1 MEFRLL
7 GPLEVSDRGQH
18 VALGG
23 QKQRSLLALLLLHAN
38 EVVSR
43 DRLVDELWGGEAPLT
58 ASKAVQVHVSQLR
71 KGLERRDGGVT
82 QRLVVT
88 RPGGYMI
95 QLTGDQLDLD
105 WFERLR
111 HEGQQARSEH
121 DPVTASAKLR
131 EALALWRGPPLSDL
145 GYEPFAQ
152 PEIARLGEL
161 RLTVLEERI
170 DADLALG
177 RHAELVAELQAL
189 AAAHP
194 QRERIRGQLMLAL
207 YRSGRQTEALD
218 AYRDTRRTLVDEL
231 GIEPGRELQ
240 ALERA
245 ILVQD
250 PALDLERDRPKAT
263 VGPSAGSF
271 IGRERELAEFAAGL
285 QDAFAHRPSVLLLA
299 GEPGIGKSR
308 LADELTTQAEG
319 RGAKVL
325 WGRSWEAGGAPA
337 YWPWVQALRTYIREH
352 DKERIRRELGTGA
365 RDVAQMLPELHE
377 LFPDLPAPPSMDPE
391 GARFRLFDSTAAFL
405 RAAGEAQPL
414 VLVIDDLHAADT
426 PSLLLLRF
434 LAREL
439 REARIL
445 LVGAYR
451 DTDAGPDDALNV
463 TVAELRREPL
473 TRLIQLGGLALPEV
487 ARFIET
493 IAGAPAS
500 DLLAAAIHTQTE
512 GNPLFV
518 GELVRLLDAEGRLEE
533 AGTPQGG
540 PNIPRGV
547 RDVIG
552 HRLRHLSQEA
562 KRLLAVASVLGRE
575 FKLDALELVSERSG
589 DDLLDLLD
597 EAVAARVI
605 VDLPTGRGGL
615 RFTHALI
622 RDSLYEGLGRKERHR
637 LHQRA
642 AEELE
647 ALYGPGQEPHLAQ
660 LAHHFLQAAPGGDV
674 QKAIEYARRA
684 GDRAAAVLAY
694 EEAARLYEMALEASE
709 LQTPPDEPTRC
720 ELLLARGDAQGRGG
734 DLLSAKDTFSQ
745 AADLAQRLGAP
756 EQFARAAL
764 GYGGRFVW
772 FRAGNDQRLIPLL
785 EGAIEAIPDDSLLRA
800 RLLARLAG
808 ALRDHPVP
816 QRRASLSR
824 EAVEIA
830 RRLGDRST
838 LAYALE
844 GTYAALCWPRD
855 TGSWL
860 AMARELSELAA
871 EVGDKEKA
879 FAGHIHA
886 FGAFMVRGDLSA
898 AEAEFAALTALA
910 DELRQPAQM
919 WALTMAQ
926 TTRASFKGRFDEA
939 ERYVERA
946 QLRVGGRRALD
957 GVDHTTFHYVTH
969 LQAWALQRE
978 RGGLADI
985 LESLE
990 AFAADFPAFFMFRC
1004 LLASAYADLE
1014 NTQAAREA
1022 LDQLA
1027 AEDFAGLETGT
1038 EWFVGASLLA
1048 EVCVFL
1054 GDARRAAPLYAAL
1067 LPYSD
1072 CNVLSMP
1079 EFSLGSASRP
1089 LGILASTMSRWEQ
1102 AAGHFEQAI
1111 EMNSAMGALPWVAHT
1126 QHDYARM
1133 LLMKNAPADNPQA
1146 LELIRKALA
1155 TYRELEMDIWAERA
1169 CALERELNN
1178 RPLSDPPHELVVE

>member
-1 MEFRLL
+1 
-7 GPLEVSDRGQH
+7 
-18 VALGG
+18 
-23 QKQRSLLALLLLHAN
+23 
-38 EVVSR
+38 
-43 DRLVDELWGGEAPLT
+43 
-58 ASKAVQVHVSQLR
+58 
-71 KGLERRDGGVT
+71 
-82 QRLVVT
+82 
-88 RPGGYMI
+88 
-95 QLTGDQLDLD
+95 
-105 WFERLR
+105 
-111 HEGQQARSEH
+111 
-121 DPVTASAKLR
+121 
-131 EALALWRGPPLSDL
+131 
-145 GYEPFAQ
+145 
-152 PEIARLGEL
+152 
-161 RLTVLEERI
+161 
-170 DADLALG
+170 
-177 RHAELVAELQAL
+177 
-189 AAAHP
+189 
-194 QRERIRGQLMLAL
+194 
-207 YRSGRQTEALD
+207 
-218 AYRDTRRTLVDEL
+218 
-231 GIEPGRELQ
+231 
-240 ALERA
+240 
-245 ILVQD
+245 
-250 PALDLERDRPKAT
+250 
-263 VGPSAGSF
+263 
-271 IGRERELAEFAAGL
+271 
-285 QDAFAHRPSVLLLA
+285 
-299 GEPGIGKSR
+299 
-308 LADELTTQAEG
+308 
-319 RGAKVL
+319 
-325 WGRSWEAGGAPA
+325 
-337 YWPWVQALRTYIREH
+337 
-352 DKERIRRELGTGA
+352 
-365 RDVAQMLPELHE
+365 
-377 LFPDLPAPPSMDPE
+377 MDPD
-391 GARFRLFDSTAAFL
+391 GARFRLFDSTASFL

-451 DTDAGPDDALNV
+451 DTDAGADDTLNV

-473 TRLIQLGGLALPEV
+473 ARLIRLGGLTLPEV
-487 ARFIET
+487 ARFIGT
-493 IAGAPAS
+493 IAGSPPTDA
-500 DLLAAAIHTQTE
+500 LAMTIHAETE

-518 GELVRLLDAEGRLEE
+518 GELVRLLAAEGRLEE
-533 AGTPQGG
+533 AATPQGR
-540 PNIPRGV
+540 PSIPRGV
-547 RDVIG
+547 RDVIE
-552 HRLRHLSQEA
+552 HRLRHLSQDA

-575 FKLDALELVSERSG
+575 FRLDALERVSERSG
-589 DDLLDLLD
+589 DELLDLLD
-597 EAVAARVI
+597 EAIAAGVV
-605 VDLPTGRGGL
+605 VDLPGGRSGL

-622 RDSLYEGLGRKERHR
+622 RDSLYDGLGRKERRR
-637 LHQRA
+637 LHRRA

-660 LAHHFLQAAPGGDV
+660 LAHHFLEAAPGGDV

-694 EEAARLYEMALEASE
+694 EEAARLYEMALEASD
-709 LQTPPDEPTRC
+709 LQSPADEPTRC
-720 ELLLARGDAQGRGG
+720 ELLLARGDAQARGG

-772 FRAGNDQRLIPLL
+772 FRAGNDRRLIPLL
-785 EGAIEAIPDDSLLRA
+785 EGAIEAMPEESLLRA

-808 ALRDHPVP
+808 ALRDHPVAE
-816 QRRASLSR
+816 RRASLSQ

-830 RRLGDRST
+830 RRLGDQAT

-844 GTYAALCWPRD
+844 GTYSALSWPRD

-886 FGAFMVRGDLSA
+886 FGAFMVRGDLRA

-946 QLRVGGRRALD
+946 QLRVGGRRALE

-969 LQAWALQRE
+969 LQTWALRRE

-1004 LLASAYADLE
+1004 LLASAYADVE

-1027 AEDFAGLETGT
+1027 VDDFAGLEVGT
-1038 EWFVGASLLA
+1038 EWFVGATLLA
-1048 EVCVFL
+1048 EVCGFL

-1067 LPYSD
+1067 LPYGD
-1072 CNVLSMP
+1072 CNVLSLP

-1089 LGILASTMSRWEQ
+1089 LGILASTMSQWEQ
-1102 AAGHFEQAI
+1102 AERHFEQAI

-1126 QHDYARM
+1126 QHDYAQM
-1133 LLMKNAPADNPQA
+1133 LLTRNETCDTGQA
-1146 LELIRKALA
+1146 LELIREALA
-1155 TYRELEMDIWAERA
+1155 TYRRLGMEPWVQRA
-1169 CALERELNN
+1169 CALEQAVARQSS
-1178 RPLSDPPHELVVE
+1178 PVPTQGPAGID

>member
-7 GPLEVSDRGQH
+7 GPLEVSDRGRH

-38 EVVSR
+38 EVVSS
-43 DRLVDELWGGEAPLT
+43 DRLVDELWGGDAPLT

-71 KGLERRDGGVT
+71 KGLERHGGANE
-82 QRLVVT
+82 RLVVT

-95 QLTGDQLDLD
+95 QLTGDQLDIA

-111 HEGQQARSEH
+111 HEGQRAFSEH

-145 GYEPFAQ
+145 GYESFAQ

-177 RHAELVAELQAL
+177 RHAELVAELQVL
-189 AAAHP
+189 SAAHP

-218 AYRDTRRTLVDEL
+218 AYRDTRRALVEEL

-250 PALDLERDRPKAT
+250 PALDLESDPPPAAAAA
-263 VGPSAGSF
+263 GGSGSF

-308 LADELTTQAEG
+308 LADELTTQAQA

-352 DKERIRRELGTGA
+352 DPEQIRRELGAGA

-377 LFPDLPAPPSMDPE
+377 LFDLSAPPSMDPE

-414 VLVIDDLHAADT
+414 LLVIDDLHAADT
-426 PSLLLLRF
+426 SSLLLLRF

-439 REARIL
+439 RDARIL

-473 TRLIQLGGLALPEV
+473 TRLIQLGGLAQPEV
-487 ARFIET
+487 ARIIEAIT
-493 IAGAPAS
+493 GAPAS
-500 DLLAAAIHTQTE
+500 NLLAAAIHTQTE

-518 GELVRLLDAEGRLEE
+518 GELVRLLAEEGRLEE
-533 AGTPQGG
+533 AGTPQGAA
-540 PNIPRGV
+540 NIPRGV
-547 RDVIG
+547 RDVIE
-552 HRLRHLSQEA
+552 HRFRHLSQDA

-575 FKLDALELVSERSG
+575 FKLEALELVSEQSG

-622 RDSLYEGLGRKERHR
+622 RDSLYEALSRKERHR

-660 LAHHFLQAAPGGDV
+660 LAHHFLEAAPGGDA

-709 LQTPPDEPTRC
+709 LQIPADERTRC
-720 ELLLARGDAQGRGG
+720 ELLLARGDAQARGG
-734 DLLSAKDTFSQ
+734 DLLSAKDTFGQ
-745 AADLAQRLGAP
+745 AADLARRLGAP

-772 FRAGNDQRLIPLL
+772 FRAGNDRRLIPLL
-785 EGAIEAIPDDSLLRA
+785 EGAIEAIPEASLLRA

-808 ALRDHPVP
+808 ALRDRPVP
-816 QRRASLSR
+816 ERRASLSQ

-830 RRLGDRST
+830 RRLGDRAT

-871 EVGDKEKA
+871 EDGDKEGD
-879 FAGHIHA
+879 FAAHIHA
-886 FGAFMVRGDLSA
+886 FGAFMVRGDLAA
-898 AEAEFAALTALA
+898 AETEFAALTAIA
-910 DELRQPAQM
+910 DELRQPAQI

-926 TTRASFKGRFDEA
+926 TTRASFRGRFDEA

-946 QLRVGGRRALD
+946 QLRVGGRRALE
-957 GVDHTTFHYVTH
+957 GVDHTTFHYVMH
-969 LQAWALQRE
+969 LQTWALRRE

-990 AFAADFPAFFMFRC
+990 AFAAEFPAFFMFRC
-1004 LLASAYADLE
+1004 LLASAYADLG

-1022 LDQLA
+1022 LDDLA
-1027 AEDFAGLETGT
+1027 AEDFAGLEAGT
-1038 EWFVGASLLA
+1038 EWFVAASLLA
-1048 EVCVFL
+1048 EVCLFL
-1054 GDARRAAPLYAAL
+1054 GDARRAAPLYAVL
-1067 LPYSD
+1067 SPYGD

-1089 LGILASTMSRWEQ
+1089 LGMLASTMSRWEQ

-1111 EMNSAMGALPWVAHT
+1111 EMNSAMGALPWVAHS
-1126 QHDYARM
+1126 QQDYAQM
-1133 LLMKNAPADNPQA
+1133 LLRKNAPADKPQA

-1169 CALERELNN
+1169 ARLEREL
-1178 RPLSDPPHELVVE
+1178 VVAS